1 MIKRELIR
9 RYAVITTPDEMGG
22 SAIERYPAEL
32 VKANVSVNTRIAMTS
47 TMGQMTQ
54 FGVKEEMVIHV
65 ITDIKL
71 DEYIHTRYEYG
82 GRMFK
87 LMRQIKQG
95 NEYFSTLIE
104 TEN

>member
-22 SAIERYPAEL
+22 STIDRTPAEF
-32 VKANVSVNTRIAMTS
+32 VKANVSINS
-47 TMGQMTQ
+47 TLGELTQ
-54 FGVKEEMVIHV
+54 YGVKEEMIIHV

-71 DEYIHTRYEYG
+71 DEYLHTRYEYSG
-82 GRMFK
+82 KLFK

-104 TEN
+104 TDN

>member
-22 SAIERYPAEL
+22 STIDRTPAEF
-32 VKANVSVNTRIAMTS
+32 VKANVSINS
-47 TMGQMTQ
+47 TLGELTQ
-54 FGVKEEMVIHV
+54 YGVKEEMIIHV

-71 DEYIHTRYEYG
+71 DEYLYTRYEYSG
-82 GRMFK
+82 KLFK

-104 TEN
+104 TDN